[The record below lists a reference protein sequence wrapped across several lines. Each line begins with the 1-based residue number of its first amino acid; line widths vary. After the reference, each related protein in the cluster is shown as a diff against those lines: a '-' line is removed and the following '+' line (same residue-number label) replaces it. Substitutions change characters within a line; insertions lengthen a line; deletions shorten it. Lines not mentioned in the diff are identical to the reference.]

1 MSRFYD
7 NTKDREE
14 ARARAERRREKL
26 AAYLSKLSFGGIA
39 VGAGVMFVKDPM
51 NLWCVEAVILGVYL
65 TVIFAYIACEIL
77 KYNNKKLMSCI

>member
-1 MSRFYD
+1 ME
-7 NTKDREE
+7 KKKK
-14 ARARAERRREKL
+14 AERKQQELEGVVLEKL
-26 AAYLSKLSFGGIA
+26 AGYFFDLFKLSFGGIA
-39 VGAGVMFVKDPM
+39 VGAGVMFVKDPT